1 MSGIRR
7 RTWVPDPVT
16 IADQLVADYRNT
28 VEGLGYLDAVETLV
42 SWQATAADRGETFTD
57 DDWMALALELAR
69 RAAGDDA

>member
-7 RTWVPDPVT
+7 RNWVPDPVT
-16 IADQLVADYRNT
+16 IADQLVADYRNA
-28 VEGLGYLDAVETLV
+28 VEGLGYLDAVETIA
-42 SWQATAADRGETFTD
+42 SWQATAADRGERFTD

>member
-42 SWQATAADRGETFTD
+42 SWQAATADRGERFTD

-69 RAAGDDA
+69 RVAGDDA

>member
-7 RTWVPDPVT
+7 RNWVPDPVT
-16 IADQLVADYRNT
+16 IADHLVADYRNA
-28 VEGLGYLDAVETLV
+28 VEGLGYLDAVETIA
-42 SWQATAADRGETFTD
+42 SWQATAADRGERFTD

>member
-7 RTWVPDPVT
+7 EDRVPDPVT

-28 VEGLGYLDAVETLV
+28 VEGLGYLDAVETIA
-42 SWQATAADRGETFTD
+42 SWQAAAADRGERFTD